1 MPQTVEERLAI
12 LEQKVQ
18 ELTDVEAIR
27 RLRFRYH
34 ECVNETKLSEI
45 PELFT
50 EDADLDFGYL
60 GKARGKSE
68 LKKFFDALPKLL
80 SFVKQFIHNHDV
92 DIQGPTGR
100 GLSYL
105 EAKSVSK
112 GESYLVAAR
121 YDDEY
126 VKVNGQWKFK
136 KMHLTPYF
144 TVPHNEG
151 WAQEDRL
158 KMGR

>member
-1 MPQTVEERLAI
+1 MPQTVEERLAV

-34 ECVNETKLSEI
+34 ECVNETKLSDI

-50 EDADLDFGYL
+50 EDGDLDFGYL
-60 GKARGKSE
+60 GKARGKAA

-92 DIQGPTGR
+92 DVQGATGR
-100 GLSYL
+100 DS
-105 EAKSVSK
+105 AISK
-112 GESYLVAAR
+112 RNQS
-121 YDDEY
+121 
-126 VKVNGQWKFK
+126 
-136 KMHLTPYF
+136 
-144 TVPHNEG
+144 
-151 WAQEDRL
+151 L
-158 KMGR
+158 KERVIWSRRGTTMSTRRSTDSGSLRRCT

>member
-1 MPQTVEERLAI
+1 MPQDIEMRLGT
-12 LEQKVQ
+12 LEARVQ
-18 ELTDVEAIR
+18 QLTDAEEIKK
-27 RLRFRYH
+27 LRFRYH
-34 ECVNETKLSEI
+34 ECVNETKLAEI
-45 PELFT
+45 PDLFT
-50 EDADLDFGYL
+50 DDGDLNFGYL
-60 GKARGKSE
+60 GKAHGKAE

-80 SFVKQFIHNHDV
+80 SFVKQFIHNHV
-92 DIQGPTGR
+92 VEVHGQTGK

-126 VKVNGQWKFK
+126 EKVNGQWKFK

-144 TVPHNEG
+144 TVPYNEG